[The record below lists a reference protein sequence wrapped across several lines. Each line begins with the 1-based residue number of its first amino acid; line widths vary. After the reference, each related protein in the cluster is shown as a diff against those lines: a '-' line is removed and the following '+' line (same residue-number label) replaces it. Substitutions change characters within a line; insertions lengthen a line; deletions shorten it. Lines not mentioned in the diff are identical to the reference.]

1 MDERINMKKIIS
13 EWFILIF
20 SILCIVAG
28 IAPAI
33 MDIVKK

>member
-20 SILCIVAG
+20 SIICIVAG
-28 IAPAI
+28 IASAI
-33 MDIVKK
+33 IDIVKK